1 MIFISNGDKTSRVL
15 FHQIQHYAYWA
26 IFSSNKH
33 HGFYTLLNL
42 NQDNIDPLI
51 DSCLTLSELRIVLIQ
66 LFVSRRVRS
75 VNRLATIDHC
85 R

>member
-51 DSCLTLSELRIVLIQ
+51 DSCLTLSEHYFNYFHYEQ
-66 LFVSRRVRS
+66 KYTNNNS
-75 VNRLATIDHC
+75 
-85 R
+85 